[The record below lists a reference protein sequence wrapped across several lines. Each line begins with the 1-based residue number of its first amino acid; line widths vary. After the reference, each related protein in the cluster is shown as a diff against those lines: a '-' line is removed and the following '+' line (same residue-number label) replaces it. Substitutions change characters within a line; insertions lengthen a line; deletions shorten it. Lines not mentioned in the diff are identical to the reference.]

1 MASTAFSSTY
11 FPQILQRRNVS
22 PDVPEDIDDSFDEH
36 FNDPNWD
43 YSTPS
48 PSSDTTTF
56 VEKRS
61 SWTNSSVR
69 TSDIE
74 TSSQY
79 GSTSGPSKMDLREAA
94 LQNEY
99 VIQYYYTQ
107 PTQLTSP
114 TGIRHTQKL
123 GQPFRITMTRRC
135 RLTLS
140 ERACTSSICNVPSS
154 WPSAVGFW
162 VSLSPSFLPD

>member
-1 MASTAFSSTY
+1 MASTAFNSTY

-22 PDVPEDIDDSFDEH
+22 PDVPEDIDDDRFDEH

-48 PSSDTTTF
+48 PSSTTTTF

-69 TSDIE
+69 TSDLE

-79 GSTSGPSKMDLREAA
+79 GSSSGPSKLDLREAA

-99 VIQYYYTQ
+99 VILWHYI
-107 PTQLTSP
+107 LCK
-114 TGIRHTQKL
+114 RHDLHHHQ
-123 GQPFRITMTRRC
+123 GF
-135 RLTLS
+135 
-140 ERACTSSICNVPSS
+140 
-154 WPSAVGFW
+154 AVR
-162 VSLSPSFLPD
+162 